1 MTAMSPQSRFL
12 APHIIEPGA
21 HRPFWLVSHFGACQ
35 GSHVP
40 LEFQSAKAGPPAN
53 LADGPVRG
61 GQRPADL
68 LLRAILG
75 RWQVHCEIIAN
86 RSIS

>member
-1 MTAMSPQSRFL
+1 MTAMSPPSRFL
-12 APHIIEPGA
+12 APHIVKPGLWA
-21 HRPFWLVSHFGACQ
+21 ILAGLPLGGVPGVTRPF
-35 GSHVP
+35 
-40 LEFQSAKAGPPAN
+40 EFQSAKAGPPAN